1 MKKTISFL
9 LALVVAITLFAGCA
23 APAQQP
29 AVDQPATETEPA
41 AETEPSAEAPA
52 PAEENAPA
60 ALPKVALM
68 SMREMTQ
75 PADESTLE
83 GVKRLKDELGIDVKT
98 VVCLEVS
105 EYYDQMQALC
115 EEGYDVIYFVYDNF
129 LEAAKKLSPL
139 YPDIKF
145 IGLWINLNGEEAA
158 PNLKPVHFRS
168 EQGSFM
174 CGVVA
179 ALMSESKQVGFIG
192 GGNNAGIKT
201 FLAGYEAG
209 IKYVDNGT
217 ELVVAWANTFDDP
230 LKGKEL
236 ASSMYQKGVDVIYQ
250 AANQTGL
257 GVFDAAREAGKYAIG
272 VDVDQS
278 PLAPENIICSSLLD
292 HGYATFDS
300 ISAVANG
307 NFNNEQV
314 FYGIQEGMPVV
325 AINEALVSAD
335 VMAKVD
341 EIQTKIGAGEIQIPT
356 TTETE

>member
-1 MKKTISFL
+1 MKKTICIL
-9 LALVVAITLFAGCA
+9 LAFMMAIVMLAGCA
-23 APAQQP
+23 APAEQP
-29 AVDQPATETEPA
+29 GSDQPA
-41 AETEPSAEAPA
+41 AETKPSAEPGGTAAGEA
-52 PAEENAPA
+52 PAEA
-60 ALPKVALM
+60 PKVALM

-83 GVKRLKDELGIDVKT
+83 GVKRLKDELGIDVKI

-115 EEGYDVIYFVYDNF
+115 EEGYDIIYFVYDNF
-129 LEAAKKLSPL
+129 LEAAKELCVL
-139 YPDIKF
+139 YPDIEF
-145 IGLWINLNGEEAA
+145 IGLWINLNGEEVA

-174 CGVVA
+174 CGVIA

-209 IKYVDNGT
+209 IQYVDNGT

-257 GVFDAAREAGKYAIG
+257 GVFDAAREAGKYAVG

-300 ISAVANG
+300 ISAAVSA
-307 NFNNEQV
+307 NFNNSQV
-314 FYGIQEGMPVV
+314 FYGVQEGMPVV
-325 AINEALVSAD
+325 AVNEALVPAE
-335 VMAKVD
+335 VIAQVN
-341 EIQTKIGAGEIQIPT
+341 EIQTKIASGEIQIPT

>member
-1 MKKTISFL
+1 MKKIIGVLMSI
-9 LALVVAITLFAGCA
+9 LVVLSLVAGCA
-23 APAQQP
+23 APAEDPVVEAP
-29 AVDQPATETEPA
+29 AVEEPV
-41 AETEPSAEAPA
+41 AETEE
-52 PAEENAPA
+52 PAEE
-60 ALPKVALM
+60 LPKVALM

-75 PADESTLE
+75 PADASTLE
-83 GVKRLKDELGIDVKT
+83 GVERLKNEMGLDVKI

-129 LEAAKKLSPL
+129 LEAAKELCVL
-139 YPDIKF
+139 YPETTF
-145 IGLWINLNGEEAA
+145 IGLWINLNGEEVA

-201 FLAGYEAG
+201 MLAGYEAG

-230 LKGKEL
+230 LKGQEL
-236 ASSMYQKGVDVIYQ
+236 ASSMYERGVDVIYQ

-257 GVFDAAREAGKYAIG
+257 GVFQAAQDAGKYAIG

-278 PLAPENIICSSLLD
+278 DLAPENIICSSLLD
-292 HGYATFDS
+292 HGYATYDS
-300 ISAVANG
+300 IAAFING
-307 NFNNEQV
+307 NYNNSQV
-314 FYGIQEGMPVV
+314 FYGVQEGMPVI

-335 VMAKVD
+335 VIAEV
-341 EIQTKIGAGEIQIPT
+341 EAVQELVAAGQIEIPT
-356 TTETE
+356 TTDTE

>member
-1 MKKTISFL
+1 MKKIIGVLMSI
-9 LALVVAITLFAGCA
+9 LVVLSLIAGCA
-23 APAQQP
+23 APAEDP
-29 AVDQPATETEPA
+29 VV
-41 AETEPSAEAPA
+41 EAPA
-52 PAEENAPA
+52 VEEPVAETKEPAEE
-60 ALPKVALM
+60 LPKVALM

-75 PADESTLE
+75 PADASTLE
-83 GVKRLKDELGIDVKT
+83 GVERLKNEMGLDVKI

-129 LEAAKKLSPL
+129 LEAAKELCVL
-139 YPDIKF
+139 YPETTF
-145 IGLWINLNGEEAA
+145 IGLWINLNGEEVA

-201 FLAGYEAG
+201 MLAGYEAG

-230 LKGKEL
+230 LMGQEL
-236 ASSMYQKGVDVIYQ
+236 ASSMYERGVDVIYQ

-257 GVFDAAREAGKYAIG
+257 GVFQAAQDAGKYAIG

-278 PLAPENIICSSLLD
+278 DLAPENIICSSLLD
-292 HGYATFDS
+292 HGYATYDS
-300 ISAVANG
+300 IAAFING
-307 NFNNEQV
+307 NYNNSQV
-314 FYGIQEGMPVV
+314 FYGVQEGMPVI

-335 VMAKVD
+335 VIAEV
-341 EIQTKIGAGEIQIPT
+341 EAVQELVAAGQIEIPT
-356 TTETE
+356 TTDTE

>member
-1 MKKTISFL
+1 MKKIVGIL
-9 LALVVAITLFAGCA
+9 LSVLMVVSIAAGCA
-23 APAQQP
+23 APAEEQ
-29 AVDQPATETEPA
+29 AVDTPVAEESAAGTENEEPA
-41 AETEPSAEAPA
+41 AE
-52 PAEENAPA
+52 
-60 ALPKVALM
+60 LPKVALM

-75 PADESTLE
+75 PADASTLE
-83 GVKRLKDELGIDVKT
+83 GVERLKSEMGLDVKI

-129 LEAAKKLSPL
+129 LEAAKELCVL
-139 YPDIKF
+139 YPETTF
-145 IGLWINLNGEEAA
+145 IGLWINLNGEEVA

-201 FLAGYEAG
+201 MLAGYEAG

-230 LKGKEL
+230 LKGQEL
-236 ASSMYQKGVDVIYQ
+236 ASSMYQRGVDVIYQ

-257 GVFDAAREAGKYAIG
+257 GVFQAAQDAGKYAIG

-278 PLAPENIICSSLLD
+278 DLAPENIICSSLLD
-292 HGYATFDS
+292 HGYATYDS
-300 ISAVANG
+300 IAAFING
-307 NFNNEQV
+307 NYNNSQV
-314 FYGIQEGMPVV
+314 FYGVQEGMPVI

-335 VMAKVD
+335 IMDQVAAAQDKV
-341 EIQTKIGAGEIQIPT
+341 IAGEIEIPT